1 VSDSPYIP
9 FYTSDFLGGTSGL
22 TAATKGVYIT
32 LLCMIYEA
40 EAPIGQSWE
49 TLARRCGCTLPAF
62 RKAVEA
68 LIDDGKLT
76 LRDGRIWSE
85 KCEKHIALRA
95 ERRNSARSAAE
106 RRWQKTNE
114 NQGMADATASSAQC
128 QPEPESDIEKKEKNP
143 PTPQGGLVAVEPSSS
158 EFEKVWPHYPRRVGK
173 AAAHRAWLKARRRAG
188 YDEIAEPLKACIRAW
203 RNTPPDKIP
212 HFATWLNRDGW
223 LDDPGHASN
232 RARTG
237 REDVESLSRITAADD
252 VASLFADIP
261 LRIVK

>member
-1 VSDSPYIP
+1 MSEVP
-9 FYTSDFLGGTSGL
+9 FMQLYVGDYLADTRHLTTEQHGAYLLLLMTMWKAGGKL
-22 TAATKGVYIT
+22 PNDPAK
-32 LLCMIYEA
+32 
-40 EAPIGQSWE
+40 
-49 TLARRCGCTLPAF
+49 LARIAGVSLRRWHLIWPEIAAF
-62 RKAVEA
+62 FDAADGFVTQNRLVREYRKAVSKREKRCASGGLGGKAKA
-68 LIDDGKLT
+68 LNAKGGALANAT
-76 LRDGRIWSE
+76 VSP
-85 KCEKHIALRA
+85 KH
-95 ERRNSARSAAE
+95 
-106 RRWQKTNE
+106 
-114 NQGMADATASSAQC
+114 SS
-128 QPEPESDIEKKEKNP
+128 EPESEAEKKEKNP
-143 PTPQGGLVAVEPSSS
+143 PTPQGGLVAFEPSSC

-173 AAAHRAWLKARRRAG
+173 AAAHRAWLKARKRAG
-188 YDEIAEPLKACIRAW
+188 YDEIAGPLKACIRAW

>member
-1 VSDSPYIP
+1 LSVRVMSWVWDHGPSEP
-9 FYTSDFLGGTSGL
+9 TERLVLLALADF
-22 TAATKGVYIT
+22 
-32 LLCMIYEA
+32 C
-40 EAPIGQSWE
+40 
-49 TLARRCGCTLPAF
+49 
-62 RKAVEA
+62 
-68 LIDDGKLT
+68 DDGGHCWPSVATIGRKCAMTERGARGVLRRLEAGGWLSTSVGGGRGGSSRYAVLMQNPERKTGNVVPGIEQNPERDDTKTRNVAT
-76 LRDGRIWSE
+76 LNPE
-85 KCEKHIALRA
+85 P
-95 ERRNSARSAAE
+95 RSA
-106 RRWQKTNE
+106 
-114 NQGMADATASSAQC
+114 
-128 QPEPESDIEKKEKNP
+128 EPSRTIIREEKNP
-143 PTPQGGLVAVEPSSS
+143 PTPQGGKCA
-158 EFEKVWPHYPRRVGK
+158 EFERVWPHYPRRVGK
-173 AAAHRAWLKARRRAG
+173 AAAQRAWLKARKRAG